1 MFHHKLITT
10 DFLEQDKP
18 NIDYRFKI
26 IYTISILS
34 VIAEHL
40 RGKGSIEFNI
50 QGWFPYSSFHMPLFM
65 FSSGYFFKKNNVKYS
80 TIYIIRKFKKLILPI
95 YIYNFFYGFYNQ
107 FLKNIG
113 FNNNKKLKYQL

>member
-10 DFLEQDKP
+10 DFLEKDKP

-50 QGWFPYSSFHMPLFM
+50 QGWLSD
-65 FSSGYFFKKNNVKYS
+65 
-80 TIYIIRKFKKLILPI
+80 
-95 YIYNFFYGFYNQ
+95 
-107 FLKNIG
+107 
-113 FNNNKKLKYQL
+113 